1 MSRRIRHTIMN
12 VIEVDIGQIGGSQN
26 ALSGVTAQNYS
37 WSYLQASF
45 IGNDVFILYKSGKN
59 CLLWAF
65 SSYNP
70 EGIWVTAAQRLNLF
84 TLVLSS
90 FFTFHLLLG
99 LKSYNTDIC
108 LVLWFSC
115 SKQMRKYTWAFSSVT
130 HLKASWNQDPFCM
143 CCKRV
148 HSYCAVGGW

>member
-59 CLLWAF
+59 CLL
-65 SSYNP
+65 
-70 EGIWVTAAQRLNLF
+70 
-84 TLVLSS
+84 
-90 FFTFHLLLG
+90 
-99 LKSYNTDIC
+99 
-108 LVLWFSC
+108 
-115 SKQMRKYTWAFSSVT
+115 
-130 HLKASWNQDPFCM
+130 
-143 CCKRV
+143 
-148 HSYCAVGGW
+148 